1 MLTLNHLIETR
12 PDLRLRWTHPAQAS
26 AYGETHV
33 AEVTAVVPARQTG
46 HDIRSQ
52 HLAVSGGG
60 LALVTWGHP
69 SGGRGAKR
77 LCDLIADLRLHNAAG
92 LVLRTHESSVAT
104 TPQVRAQADEFRLPV
119 LTTDADSE
127 WVGVNHFI
135 QQQRA
140 AVAERHVERLE
151 DLMQRL
157 PARVQNSRAAKD
169 IITWLSSALDAD
181 VALGSQ
187 ERGVLAAAPDD
198 RTNRALHLV
207 TMTQADSAVPA
218 QHTRAI
224 RVFGGDTLVL
234 GISSHRPFDA
244 PEVRLM
250 RHAAKFL
257 GFFEQVRRGHR
268 ETLLEPRQVSQAAAQ
283 LLLGTGT
290 AKAQIIAPALAPSLA
305 DTGQVRVRILD
316 TGRHDREAT
325 LRWCEDNLSGRALV
339 TPCPDKPTHIIV
351 VTSARHDASVG
362 AELRALVNERGR
374 LVMGAS
380 RSCDMEAGAHAYAE
394 AAQALQ
400 NAARVPGRISTGVQP
415 KLAPLLPRSA
425 AYAWAVN
432 LLRPV
437 LGHPAQHQL
446 LDTLRIGC
454 SVRPAEASRGL
465 GIHRNTLRQRLAR
478 ANRVLGLD
486 LNTTNDR
493 ILVLLALDILSL
505 PDTTPVV
512 PGPVGDLDDLLAHEA
527 EAVRSWAESRL
538 SPLRSDQRNLESTL
552 CVWLENDLSARRTAT
567 ALGVSE
573 ATVRHHIHD
582 ATVLLGMDVEARA
595 ADLHDINRMTIADVG
610 VAAHVLLGRP
620 QLRQPA
626 AQPSPQPTRSSA
638 SSCV

>member
-12 PDLRLRWTHPAQAS
+12 PDLRLRWAHPAHAS
-26 AYGETHV
+26 TYGETHV

-46 HDIRSQ
+46 HDISSQ
-52 HLAVSGGG
+52 HLPVSGGG

-69 SGGRGAKR
+69 PGGHSARK

-92 LVLRTHESSVAT
+92 LVLRTLQSSVARS
-104 TPQVRAQADEFRLPV
+104 PQVQAQAEEFKLPV

-151 DLMQRL
+151 DLMLRL
-157 PARVQNSRAAKD
+157 PARVQNSRAARD

-181 VALGSQ
+181 VALGSH
-187 ERGVLAAAPDD
+187 ERGVLVAAPGD

-207 TMTQADSAVPA
+207 TRTQAGSAASA

-224 RVFGGDTLVL
+224 GVFGGDTLVL
-234 GISSHRPFDA
+234 GVASHRPFGA

-257 GFFEQVRRGHR
+257 GFFEQVGRGHR
-268 ETLLEPRQVSQAAAQ
+268 DTVLEPRRVSQAAAQ
-283 LLLGTGT
+283 LLLGTGPT
-290 AKAQIIAPALAPSLA
+290 KAQLVAHALAPSLA
-305 DTGQVRVRILD
+305 ETEQVRVRILD

-339 TPCPDKPTHIIV
+339 TPCPETASQIV
-351 VTSARHDASVG
+351 IVTSARHDASVD
-362 AELRALVNERGR
+362 ADLRALVRERGW

-380 RSCDMEAGAHAYAE
+380 RSHDMESGARAHAE

-400 NAARVPGRISTGVQP
+400 HAARVVGRISTGAQP
-415 KLAPLLPRSA
+415 KLAPLLPRPTA
-425 AYAWAVN
+425 HAWAVN
-432 LLRPV
+432 LLEPV
-437 LGHPAQHQL
+437 LGHPAQQQL

-454 SVRPAEASRGL
+454 SFRPAEASRGL

-486 LNTTNDR
+486 LNTANDR

-505 PDTTPVV
+505 PDAPPAVSGSV
-512 PGPVGDLDDLLAHEA
+512 RDLDDLLAYEA
-527 EAVRSWAESRL
+527 EAVRSWAEIRL
-538 SPLRSDQRNLESTL
+538 SPLRSGQRDLENTL
-552 CVWLENDLSARRTAT
+552 CVWLEHDLSARRTAT

-582 ATVLLGMDVEARA
+582 ATELLGMDVEARTT
-595 ADLHDINRMTIADVG
+595 DMHDTSRMTIADVG
-610 VAAHVLLGRP
+610 VAAYVLLGRP
-620 QLRQPA
+620 QLRRPA
-626 AQPSPQPTRSSA
+626 PPLALSSA
-638 SSCV
+638 CSRI